1 MSDWFEDWFASDE
14 YLTVYSHR
22 DQTEAEN
29 LRQLI
34 LDKIT
39 LPAES
44 RILDL
49 ACGAGR
55 HAIAFAKK
63 GYHVTA
69 VDLSENL
76 LNIGR
81 REAIRQEVSVDF
93 SRQDIRSVHVDGS
106 FHMVL
111 NLFTSFGY
119 FEKDEENFG
128 IFRTAHQYLDQ
139 AGYFVFDFLNEAYV
153 KKNLIPFSLDERD
166 GGVIKQT
173 RSIEDNHVVKKI
185 ELHLR
190 GKEQTFIE
198 RVMLYD
204 HNTLINELQ
213 KTGFSITGLFGEY
226 DGAEFDKE
234 TSSRLIAICEK

>member
-29 LRQLI
+29 LRHLI
-34 LDKIT
+34 LDKIDI
-39 LPAES
+39 PAGS

-55 HAIAFAKK
+55 HAIAFAEK
-63 GYHVTA
+63 GFHVTA
-69 VDLSENL
+69 IDLSENL

-81 REAIRQEVSVDF
+81 QEALRQQVFVEF
-93 SRQDIRSVHVDGS
+93 SRQDIRSVHLDGG
-106 FHMVL
+106 FQLVL

-128 IFRTAHQYLDQ
+128 IFRTAYQYLDK

-153 KKNLIPFSLDERD
+153 KKNLIPFSVDERN

-173 RSIEDNHVVKKI
+173 RSIENNRVVKKI
-185 ELHLR
+185 ELQSR
-190 GKEQTFIE
+190 DKEQSFVE
-198 RVMLYD
+198 SVMLYNHD
-204 HNTLINELQ
+204 TLISELLRA
-213 KTGFSITGLFGEY
+213 GFSVIGLFGEY
-226 DGAEFDKE
+226 DGTVFDKE
-234 TSSRLIAICEK
+234 TSSRLIAICKK

>member
-22 DQTEAEN
+22 DQAEAEN

-69 VDLSENL
+69 IDLSENL

-81 REAIRQEVSVDF
+81 REAERQAVSVDF

-106 FHMVL
+106 FQLAL

-128 IFRTAHQYLDQ
+128 IFRTAYQYLDE
-139 AGYFVFDFLNEAYV
+139 AGYFVFDFLNEQYV
-153 KKNLIPFSLDERD
+153 KKNLILNSVDEKN
-166 GGVIKQT
+166 GVVIKQT
-173 RSIEDNHVVKKI
+173 RSIENNRVVKKI
-185 ELHLR
+185 ELRLQ
-190 GKEQTFIE
+190 GKEQSFVE
-198 RVMLYD
+198 KVMLYD
-204 HNTLINELQ
+204 HNTLIDELQ
-213 KTGFSITGLFGEY
+213 KTGFSIIGLFGEY
-226 DGAEFDKE
+226 DGSVFDKE
-234 TSSRLIAICEK
+234 TSSRLIAICKK